1 MVHVIIKKISLG
13 TSKAKRQK
21 MVLEWTSCND
31 TIINEI
37 RKIFPDIYLGE
48 DVAFQNVVALKIKVL
63 DTAINEFQY
72 DFA

>member
-1 MVHVIIKKISLG
+1 MVHVIIKKIALG

-37 RKIFPDIYLGE
+37 RKIFPDIYLRFDKESAWGKT
-48 DVAFQNVVALKIKVL
+48 LHSKMWSH
-63 DTAINEFQY
+63 
-72 DFA
+72 

>member
-1 MVHVIIKKISLG
+1 
-13 TSKAKRQK
+13 